1 MRAQPFDDY
10 RPLLIA
16 FNLATQRGDASQ
28 GAGTI
33 GPRRKVVEA
42 RATRG
47 KRSQHRIAMRYG
59 LVARHAQASQNV
71 ARRPHHHRLCVRTHH
86 FRLYYILLSTNAA
99 RTRRTRYNSA
109 RVLRLDNKAIAHIFY
124 ETADLMEVNGD
135 DSFRIRSYRR
145 AAEALE
151 GHPQQV
157 SDLMDEPKKL
167 LAIPGIGKG
176 MAANIQELN
185 REGKLTPHQELLK
198 KYRPSMLE
206 LLKIQGLGPKTI
218 AMLWSAFQVSDLA
231 GVEQLARDG
240 KLRELPRMSEKTE
253 QKILKA
259 IEDYRRISGRF
270 LLDEAD
276 RTAEKLTEHLRHI
289 QGIDKITPAGS
300 LRRGRETVGDLDV
313 LVTGPCCVDDQQ
325 RADLIEEILR
335 FPGIVQVLA
344 KGDNKV
350 SFKLRNGLQVDVR
363 TLSPDTYGAALQYFT
378 GSKNHNVTLRQRA
391 LKLGFTLSEYGL
403 FRLDDNQRV
412 AGATEEEIYG
422 KLNLD
427 CIPPE
432 MRENCGEIEA
442 AAEHKLPRLITID
455 DIRGEVHMHTVET
468 DGRNT
473 IAEMAEAA
481 KARGY
486 QYIAITDHSKNLAF
500 ANGLDDKRAVEHIA
514 RIHAAND
521 QTEGITIMAGIEVD
535 ILADGALDLSDSVLE
550 QMDVV
555 VASVHSAFNQ
565 ESGQMTDRL
574 LQAIGNGNVS
584 ILGHPTGRLL
594 LRRDAYPFNMDAVL
608 KTALQNKVAMELN
621 AYPDRL
627 DLNDVHLRMARE
639 HGVKVVINTDAH
651 HTTHFEKIKYGILQ
665 ARRAW
670 LTPADVLNTL
680 PEKEFRQAMKRL

>member
-1 MRAQPFDDY
+1 M
-10 RPLLIA
+10 
-16 FNLATQRGDASQ
+16 
-28 GAGTI
+28 
-33 GPRRKVVEA
+33 
-42 RATRG
+42 
-47 KRSQHRIAMRYG
+47 
-59 LVARHAQASQNV
+59 
-71 ARRPHHHRLCVRTHH
+71 
-86 FRLYYILLSTNAA
+86 
-99 RTRRTRYNSA
+99 
-109 RVLRLDNKAIAHIFY
+109 DNKAIAHVFY

-157 SDLMDEPKKL
+157 SELLDEPKKL
-167 LAIPGIGKG
+167 LGIPGIGKG
-176 MAANIQELN
+176 MAANIQELC
-185 REGKLTPHQELLK
+185 REGKLSQHQELLQ

-218 AMLWSAFQVSDLA
+218 ALLWSAFQVSDLA

-240 KLRELPRMSEKTE
+240 KLRELPRMSEKSE

-276 RTAEKLTEHLRHI
+276 RTAEKLTEHL
-289 QGIDKITPAGS
+289 QQVEGIEKITPAGS

-313 LVTGPCCVDDQQ
+313 LITGPCCMNEQQ
-325 RADLIEEILR
+325 RAALIEEILR
-335 FPGIVQVLA
+335 FPCIVQVLA

-350 SFKLRNGLQVDVR
+350 SFKLRSGMQVDVR
-363 TLSPDTYGAALQYFT
+363 MLPAESYGAAMQYFT

-391 LKLGFTLSEYGL
+391 LKMGFTLNEYGL
-403 FRLDDNQRV
+403 SRLDDNHRV
-412 AGATEEEIYG
+412 AGTTEEEIYNT
-422 KLNLD
+422 LNLD
-427 CIPPE
+427 FIPPE
-432 MRENCGEIEA
+432 LRESCGEIEA
-442 AAEHKLPRLITID
+442 AAEHRLPKLITVEEL
-455 DIRGEVHMHTVET
+455 RGEVHMHTVET
-468 DGRNT
+468 DGRCT
-473 IAEMAEAA
+473 IDEMAQAA
-481 KARGY
+481 RQRGY

-514 RIHAAND
+514 RIRAANE

-535 ILADGALDLSDSVLE
+535 ILADGTLDLSDAVLE
-550 QMDVV
+550 LMDVV

-565 ESGQMTDRL
+565 EPGQMTDRL
-574 LQAIGNGNVS
+574 LRAIDNQNVS

-594 LRRDAYPFNMDAVL
+594 LRRDAYQFDMDAIL
-608 KTALQNKVAMELN
+608 KAALKNKVAMELN

-639 HGVKVVINTDAH
+639 RGVKIVINTDAH
-651 HTTHFEKIKYGILQ
+651 HTSHFEKIKYGILQ

-670 LTPADVLNTL
+670 RTAADVLNTL
-680 PEKEFRQAMKRL
+680 PEKEFRQAMKH